1 MATDA
6 KSKKIN
12 YSRAWAEARELIW
25 QHRRSLSI
33 GLALMLVNRLSG
45 LVLPAS
51 SKYLIDD
58 VIGKHRADLLIP
70 LAAAAAGAVVIQAI
84 TTYALSQ
91 IVSIAAQRAITNMRE
106 DVQSHVLHLPVSYFD
121 STKTGILISRIM
133 TDAEGVRNLVGTGL
147 IQLTGGFITAIIG
160 IAVLFYLNW
169 KLTLITI
176 FVLFAFGGMMAV
188 AFGRLRPLFRDR
200 GRINADVTG
209 RLAESLGGIRIVK
222 VYTSEAREERIFAE
236 GVENLFDNIRK
247 TITGTSIVG
256 TGATIITGAIGVL
269 MIIVGGRAILA
280 GTMTLGGFIMYIFFI
295 GMVAAPLVQIAS
307 IGTQITEAFAGL
319 DRIHEIREMRTEDQ
333 DDASRAVLAE
343 VDGKVEFDHVTFSYV
358 SGVPVLRDVSFRATE
373 GSTTALVGSSGSG
386 KSTLLGLVM
395 AFNRPDSGSILVDGR
410 DLSTVRLRDF
420 RSQLGVVLQDNFLFD
435 GTIREN
441 IAFARPDAT
450 DEEIREVSRIA
461 HVDEFVD
468 RFENKYDTIVGER
481 GVKLSGGQRQRVA
494 IARAILAD
502 PRILLLDE
510 ATSSLDSE
518 SEAMI
523 RDGLRSLRK
532 GRTTFVI
539 AHRLSTIE
547 SSDQIL
553 VLEGGEIVERG
564 THMELIAMRGRYR
577 QLYDRQYGLEH
588 DQFINPGEDLTPVT
602 QSPREELAEAAA
614 VARGGSSSGN
624 L

>member
-1 MATDA
+1 MADN

-70 LAAAAAGAVVIQAI
+70 LAAAAAAAVAIQAI

-91 IVSIAAQRAITNMRE
+91 IVSIAAQRAITNMRK

-147 IQLTGGFITAIIG
+147 IQLTGGFITAILG

-176 FVLFAFGGMMAV
+176 FVLLAFGGMMAV

-222 VYTSEAREERIFAE
+222 VYTSEAREERIFSE
-236 GVENLFDNIRK
+236 GVESLFENIRK

-343 VDGKVEFDHVTFSYV
+343 VNGKVEFDHVTFSYV
-358 SGVPVLRDVSFRATE
+358 PGVPVLRDVSFRASE

-386 KSTLLGLVM
+386 KSTLIGLVM
-395 AFNRPDSGSILVDGR
+395 AFNRPDSGSVLVDGR
-410 DLSTVRLRDF
+410 DLATVRLRDF

-450 DEEIREVSRIA
+450 DEEVREVSHIA

-468 RFENKYDTIVGER
+468 KFANKYDTIVGER

-564 THMELIAMRGRYR
+564 THNELIAMRGRYR

-588 DQFINPGEDLTPVT
+588 DRFINPGEDLTPVT
-602 QSPREELAEAAA
+602 PSVREELAEAAA